1 MGSWKHRSGDCD
13 GFTDQD
19 LTPPE
24 SVLIVAKLKTCSTLI
39 SPDNSSSVIL
49 MADKEESRR
58 KGLILQAVN
67 PVDGK
72 VCEVQISFE
81 RMQTV
86 ARRSLGHAKECGY
99 IVPMILQKPTA
110 VFEGLRWDEDED
122 PRGVGWRCY
131 CGIPERSY
139 SSDGTPGRP
148 YPNQVYLVFVN
159 EEGVAYNW
167 RWEKADADDL
177 GLPQNH
183 GTRFT
188 QRLL

>member
-1 MGSWKHRSGDCD
+1 M
-13 GFTDQD
+13 
-19 LTPPE
+19 
-24 SVLIVAKLKTCSTLI
+24 
-39 SPDNSSSVIL
+39 L
-49 MADKEESRR
+49 MVDKEESRR
-58 KGLILQAVN
+58 KGLLLQAVN

-72 VCEVQISFE
+72 VCNVQISFE

-110 VFEGLRWDEDED
+110 IFEGLRWDQDED

-159 EEGVAYNW
+159 EEGIAYNW
-167 RWEKADADDL
+167 RWEKADADNPT
-177 GLPQNH
+177 LPQNH
-183 GTRFT
+183 DTRFK